1 MPSHIS
7 LGMCG
12 QVAYKTW
19 HVPCVQA
26 QCLSVLRLYFS
37 CTERI
42 IEIKVINPCICNLY
56 VFILL
61 YDVPRSLEVPSNL
74 CIEEI
79 IRSVFPHFARQFL

>member
-42 IEIKVINPCICNLY
+42 IEIKVINPCICIY
-56 VFILL
+56 
-61 YDVPRSLEVPSNL
+61 
-74 CIEEI
+74 
-79 IRSVFPHFARQFL
+79 FAI